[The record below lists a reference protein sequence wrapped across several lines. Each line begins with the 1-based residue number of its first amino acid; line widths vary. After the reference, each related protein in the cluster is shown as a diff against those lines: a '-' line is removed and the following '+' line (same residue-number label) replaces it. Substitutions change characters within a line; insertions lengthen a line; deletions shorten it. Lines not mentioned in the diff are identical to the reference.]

1 MRSIITIILS
11 IIICESSHAQVSINN
26 NDAAIFLSQYLT
38 PLSSGVGSALNNGWY
53 NTAKPHKMG
62 GFDLNLSLNTLLI
75 PKDKKSFDPNDLENF
90 SSLSSE
96 TPTILGKGDGAL
108 ITYNGNEIKLPNQDN
123 TIVALAIPTINGGI
137 GIIKK
142 TEINARYM
150 PIYNFN
156 AGFAGKGE
164 ISLWG
169 IGFKHD
175 VLQWIPVIGNTIPL
189 SLSIQGA
196 YSKLNSKQSII
207 NQDVDLKIEAYNI
220 NLIASRKILM
230 LTAFA
235 GIGYNSTKS
244 SFITNLDQEF
254 NLGELNIAS
263 PMELEFEAENYYRAN
278 IGLRFN
284 IAVLALQANYTIS
297 EYPVL
302 TIGAGVSIR

>member
-11 IIICESSHAQVSINN
+11 IIICESSRAQVSINN

-62 GFDLNLSLNTLLI
+62 GFDLSLSLNTLLI

-108 ITYNGNEIKLPNQDN
+108 ITYNRNDIKLPNQDN

-150 PIYNFN
+150 PTYNFN

-263 PMELEFEAENYYRAN
+263 PMELEFEAESYYRAN

>member
-1 MRSIITIILS
+1 M
-11 IIICESSHAQVSINN
+11 
-26 NDAAIFLSQYLT
+26 
-38 PLSSGVGSALNNGWY
+38 
-53 NTAKPHKMG
+53 
-62 GFDLNLSLNTLLI
+62 
-75 PKDKKSFDPNDLENF
+75 
-90 SSLSSE
+90 
-96 TPTILGKGDGAL
+96 
-108 ITYNGNEIKLPNQDN
+108 
-123 TIVALAIPTINGGI
+123 PTINTGI

-150 PIYNFN
+150 PTYNFN

-175 VLQWIPVIGNTIPL
+175 ILQWIPVIGNTIPL

-196 YSKLNSKQSII
+196 YSSLNSKLTIL
-207 NQDVDLKIEAYNI
+207 NQDVDLNIHAYNI

-230 LTAFA
+230 LTGFA
-235 GIGYNSTKS
+235 GVGFNSTES
-244 SFITNLDQEF
+244 TFITNLSQEF
-254 NLGELNIAS
+254 NLGELSIIS
-263 PMELEFEAENYYRAN
+263 PIELVLERETYFRAN
-278 IGLRFN
+278 VGLRFN

>member
-11 IIICESSHAQVSINN
+11 IIICESSRAQVSINN

-150 PIYNFN
+150 PTYNFN
-156 AGFAGKGE
+156 AGFSGKGE

>member
-1 MRSIITIILS
+1 MPRIITIILA
-11 IIICESSHAQVSINN
+11 IIICKSSYAQVSINN
-26 NDAAIFLSQYLT
+26 KDANIFLSKYIN
-38 PLSSGVGSALNNGWY
+38 PLSSSIGATLNNGWY
-53 NTAKPHKMG
+53 NTAKPHKLA
-62 GFDLNLSLNTLLI
+62 GFDLSLSLNTLII
-75 PKDKKSFDPNDLENF
+75 PKNKKSFNPNDLENF
-90 SSLSSE
+90 SSTSSE
-96 TPTILGKGDGAL
+96 TPTILGKGDGAI
-108 ITYNGNEIKLPNQDN
+108 ITYQGNDIKLPNQN
-123 TIVALAIPTINGGI
+123 NAIYALAMPTINTGI

-150 PIYNFN
+150 PTYNFN

-175 VLQWIPVIGNTIPL
+175 ILQWIPVIGNTIPL

-196 YSKLNSKQSII
+196 YSSLNSKLTIL
-207 NQDVDLKIEAYNI
+207 NQDVDLNIHAYNI

-230 LTAFA
+230 LTGFA
-235 GIGYNSTKS
+235 GVGFNSTES
-244 SFITNLDQEF
+244 TFITNLSQEF
-254 NLGELNIAS
+254 NLGELSIIS
-263 PMELEFEAENYYRAN
+263 PIELVLERETYFRAN
-278 IGLRFN
+278 VGLRFN

>member
-1 MRSIITIILS
+1 MPRIITIILA
-11 IIICESSHAQVSINN
+11 IIICKSSYAQVSISNK
-26 NDAAIFLSQYLT
+26 DANIFLSQYIN
-38 PLSSGVGSALNNGWY
+38 PLSLSIGATLNNGWY
-53 NTAKPHKMG
+53 NTAKPHKLA
-62 GFDLNLSLNTLLI
+62 GFDLSLSLNTLII
-75 PKDKKSFDPNDLENF
+75 PKNKKSFNPNDLENF
-90 SSLSSE
+90 SSTSSE
-96 TPTILGKGDGAL
+96 TPTILGKGDGAI
-108 ITYNGNEIKLPNQDN
+108 ITYQGNDIKLPNQN
-123 TIVALAIPTINGGI
+123 NAIYALAMPTINTGI

-150 PIYNFN
+150 PTYNFN

-175 VLQWIPVIGNTIPL
+175 ILQWIPVIGNTIPL

-196 YSKLNSKQSII
+196 YSSLNSKLTIL
-207 NQDVDLKIEAYNI
+207 NQDVDLNIHAYNI

-230 LTAFA
+230 LTGFA
-235 GIGYNSTKS
+235 GVGFNSTES
-244 SFITNLDQEF
+244 TFITNLSQEF
-254 NLGELNIAS
+254 NLGELSIIS
-263 PMELEFEAENYYRAN
+263 PIELVLERETYFRAN
-278 IGLRFN
+278 VGLRFN

>member
-11 IIICESSHAQVSINN
+11 IIICESSRAQVSINN

-62 GFDLNLSLNTLLI
+62 GFDLSLSLNTLLI

-150 PIYNFN
+150 PTYNFN

-263 PMELEFEAENYYRAN
+263 PMELEFEAESYYRAN